1 MQIIPSEVDLSM
13 GTDDEET
20 EKNDS
25 LNSSGERMEET
36 ADASDIGTDVK
47 TAGFWFLL
55 KHMLIKDFYKVL
67 LY

>member
-20 EKNDS
+20 EK
-25 LNSSGERMEET
+25 NSSGERMEET

-55 KHMLIKDFYKVL
+55 KYMLIQDFYKVL

>member
-1 MQIIPSEVDLSM
+1 MNFFSLCEKVGGGSSAVQIIPSEVDLSM

-36 ADASDIGTDVK
+36 VDASDIGTDVK
-47 TAGFWFLL
+47 TAGFS
-55 KHMLIKDFYKVL
+55 
-67 LY
+67 

>member
-47 TAGFWFLL
+47 TAGFS
-55 KHMLIKDFYKVL
+55 
-67 LY
+67 